1 MISIMLVAGSGSEQL
16 AAFFKQKGTFDV
28 EFVYDELHFNADDLL
43 RQIVKVDK
51 LVYIYRINEETGGSD
66 VNIRVEMQTLKTLI
80 QNSGFFQPKEF
91 IFMCGEGAQYSQAKR
106 YFDSVMSDCGITAK
120 EKRSIDKA
128 ASFSSIYDNLL
139 GTTLTRDFEN
149 VYRPLYKKERGSI
162 ALKNLQPESD
172 GNLRI
177 EPFTYDN
184 LKNWED
190 AKKLAS
196 RIEDNVNLNDSD
208 VYTMDKLTNPNFVSI
223 RSSDIIPSSKTI
235 LMTGTSRS
243 GKTVWGLNMYNSVI
257 SAGKKVCFYD
267 FSRSQDFYGMLPMN
281 VTVINP
287 FEIISTINCDN
298 NAVCSVYNRNAFQ
311 SLLYFICKQAYT
323 VFDVVIIC
331 MEIDDVMEL
340 KDILKLFI
348 TDVFCTMF
356 NLKAEKSVVK
366 DAIGDFDVPEII
378 ALRDDN
384 SELKKDQVFVAED
397 LKLEF
402 GKARIIKPMTI
413 DAVDKIPWLFERVI
427 GGINE

>member
-28 EFVYDELHFNADDLL
+28 EFVYDELHSNADDLL
-43 RQIVKVDK
+43 RQIIKVDK

-91 IFMCGEGAQYSQAKR
+91 IFMCGDGAQYAQAKR
-106 YFDSVMSDCGITAK
+106 YFDSVMSDCGITSK
-120 EKRSIDKA
+120 EQRSIDKA

-139 GTTLTRDFEN
+139 GTTLTRDFKN
-149 VYRPLYKKERGSI
+149 TYRPLYKKERGSI

-177 EPFTYDN
+177 EPFAYDS
-184 LKNWED
+184 LRNWED
-190 AKKLAS
+190 SKKLAA
-196 RIEDNVNLNDSD
+196 RIEDNVKINDND

-223 RSSDIIPSSKTI
+223 HSDDIIPSSKTI
-235 LMTGTSRS
+235 LMTGTKRS
-243 GKTVWGLNMYNSVI
+243 GKTVWGLNMFTSAVN
-257 SAGKKVCFYD
+257 AGKKVCCYD
-267 FSRSQDFYGMLPMN
+267 FSESQDFKKLLPTT

-287 FEIISTINCDN
+287 FDIISTIHCEG
-298 NAVCSVYNRNAFQ
+298 NAVCSVYNRNALQ
-311 SLLYFICKQAYT
+311 SLLYFICKQTYT

-331 MEIDDVMEL
+331 MEL
-340 KDILKLFI
+340 KDAKEFEDVLKLFV
-348 TDVFCTMF
+348 TDVFCTMY
-356 NLKAEKSVVK
+356 NLQSDKEIVKSLL
-366 DAIGDFDVPEII
+366 DSFDVQKIV
-378 ALRDDN
+378 ALRDDG
-384 SELKKDQVFVAED
+384 SELKKDSVIVAED

-402 GKARIIKPMTI
+402 DKTKIIKPMTI

-427 GGINE
+427 GGMNE